1 MATAFIESLKVKN
14 FGCVKEVDVKLT
26 PLHAFIGPND
36 SGKSTLLL
44 ATKAVVE
51 ASSKSGHRNGSGIPI
66 HGKKVLPFGSIT
78 ENRTKNTDVSIRYC
92 LSNGL
97 VEYSMIRNPDD
108 QDSELLYLDNNLAP
122 DNLPNIRLNPIQDEL
137 YRNWLKISGVR
148 LVRFDPDALRKPS
161 KLIPDN
167 EIVDFKDE
175 RGFRLPGVYD
185 AIRNRGDENYWNI
198 VKDIK
203 KLFPTIEKVQL
214 RNEGPDLKSLGIE
227 LNNGQSVS
235 AEFLSE
241 GLLYYL
247 AFAAIPYL
255 SPTSL
260 LLVEEPENGLHPARI
275 KDIMQVLREI
285 SKKTQVLIAT
295 HSPLVINELQGN
307 EVTVVTR
314 DKDKG
319 TETIAL
325 SETPNFEERSKV
337 YALGEL
343 WVSYANGDDEKP
355 LLTGS
360 EHI

>member
-1 MATAFIESLKVKN
+1 MTTAFIESLGVTN
-14 FGCVKEVDVKLT
+14 FGCLKKVNVKLT

-36 SGKSTLLL
+36 SGKSTLLR
-44 ATKAVVE
+44 AEKNVVQ
-51 ASSKSGHRNGSGIPI
+51 ASSQSGYRMASGVPFR
-66 HGKKVLPFGSIT
+66 GAKKALPFDSIV
-78 ENRTKNTDVSIRYC
+78 ENREKNDEVQIGYKLLGSPVLYRIT
-92 LSNGL
+92 
-97 VEYSMIRNPDD
+97 RNPEE
-108 QDSELLYLDNNLAP
+108 QDKE
-122 DNLPNIRLNPIQDEL
+122 EL
-137 YRNWLKISGVR
+137 YIHNQLIDNMSQIGLYSISREPYEKWLQISGAR
-148 LVRFDPDALRKPS
+148 LVRFDPDALRQPS

-185 AIRNRGDENYWNI
+185 AIRNRGDDDYRKI
-198 VKDIK
+198 VEDVK
-203 KLFPTIEKVQL
+203 KLFPTIKNVQL
-214 RNEGPDLKSLGIE
+214 RNESTDLKSLGVE
-227 LNNGQSVS
+227 LNDGQSVP
-235 AEFLSE
+235 AQFLSE

-314 DKDKG
+314 DKDRG
-319 TETIAL
+319 TETRAI